1 MQWQRDGYPP
11 IPVAVNLSPR
21 QLQSD
26 RLLREVDDVLEE
38 TGMDARFLEL
48 EITETALMQDADHSQ
63 AQLEALSVRGIRLAM
78 DDFGVGYSSISLLKR
93 FPIDILKIDRSFIR
107 DLANDNDDR
116 ANVAA
121 IVAMGKAVAV
131 KIVAEGV
138 ETQEQLDYL
147 RSQVCDEAQGFL
159 FSKPLPVEELATLFD
174 SLGVLGH
181 PVWPGAVA
189 RSEDGS
195 VFG

>member
-147 RSQVCDEAQGFL
+147 Q
-159 FSKPLPVEELATLFD
+159 
-174 SLGVLGH
+174 
-181 PVWPGAVA
+181 PGL
-189 RSEDGS
+189 
-195 VFG
+195 